1 MRYDRGLIAFPAD
14 RQSWTPVE
22 DSFCVRL
29 LLTLLVSA
37 LLLPRPAAAD
47 EQAEPRAIL
56 DKAIKAK
63 VDEAAMGKVVAVHMK
78 FESESYGLDI
88 GLLSDVDV
96 DHQGLD
102 KARVVISSSTANT
115 AIPVEACVSNGKEG
129 WIKRDRME
137 TKTMSEA
144 EKEGWIKR
152 NRTETKAMS
161 GAEAA

>member
-1 MRYDRGLIAFPAD
+1 
-14 RQSWTPVE
+14 
-22 DSFCVRL
+22 
-29 LLTLLVSA
+29 
-37 LLLPRPAAAD
+37 
-47 EQAEPRAIL
+47 
-56 DKAIKAK
+56 
-63 VDEAAMGKVVAVHMK
+63 MGKVVAVHMK

-88 GLLSDVDV
+88 GLLSDVNV